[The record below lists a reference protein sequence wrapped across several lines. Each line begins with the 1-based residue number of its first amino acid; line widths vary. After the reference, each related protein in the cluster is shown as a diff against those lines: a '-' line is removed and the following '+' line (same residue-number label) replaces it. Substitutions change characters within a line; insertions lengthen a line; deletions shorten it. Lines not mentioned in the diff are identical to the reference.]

1 MRGIAT
7 IDRQPG
13 SDTIAVWITNREAL
27 RAQNGNAVVIDA
39 ARDPEAI
46 EKVRSLT
53 RCCAVLVTEGTVLDG
68 LPVQGNPLTPADISA
83 LVECTKE
90 HQQAILDAI
99 AEFKRGGG
107 SKAHKEP
114 TFPKPPSAGD
124 FVPSEDTPSQRAFV
138 TANYIGSAWTAW
150 LRTDEERRRRTARPK
165 TGETPWIMPHEM
177 NSPNVAVFPPAFAAK
192 VHEQALV

>member
-13 SDTIAVWITNREAL
+13 SDTIAVWITSQGAL

-39 ARDPEAI
+39 ARDPEAM

-53 RCCAVLVTEGTVLDG
+53 RCCAVLVTEGSVLG
-68 LPVQGNPLTPADISA
+68 GVPVQGDSLTPADISA

-114 TFPKPPSAGD
+114 TFPEPSSADD
-124 FVPSEDTPSQRAFV
+124 FVPSEDTPSQRAFT
-138 TANYIGSAWTAW
+138 TANYIGTAWTAW
-150 LRTDEERRRRTARPK
+150 LQTDEEHRRRTARPK
-165 TGETPWIMPHEM
+165 TGDTPCMMPNEM
-177 NSPNVAVFPPAFAAK
+177 NSPKVVVFPPAFAAK